1 MKKIHLMLL
10 AASTLAIAACA
21 DDSGSPINPLAP
33 QSPAT
38 SRKLA
43 DLMTNYVSIGTSI
56 SMGWADD
63 GVVWSSQNNAW
74 TKQLA
79 DEIGVEYSVPG
90 IADPGCQPPL
100 AGFLIGFSRADH
112 TSAASST
119 VCAANLPGVTLPTH
133 NLAVENATT
142 AEALN
147 ATPATASAGR
157 GPVTSRV
164 LPAGMTQVSTMRSLH
179 PTFVSVE
186 FGGNEILPAQVGL
199 LYPGVTFTPL
209 SVFESNYS
217 RIIDNVK
224 ATGAKA
230 VLVSIRTDLRNFPTI
245 RTGSEIAS
253 QRAKFAAYNVSVAA
267 DCDES
272 PNFIFVRGKVLT
284 AILTGAALAAHGV
297 GPYVLSCADVPG
309 TLDYV
314 LTPGDITFLNGLAD
328 QMSDFIEGIAAE
340 NGYAVFALGTLYNE
354 SKDGVPFDLDTYLKS
369 AQPYG
374 ELISLDGV
382 HASGQGQAVLAKA
395 ARKAIQHT
403 YGGNR
408 AD

>member
-21 DDSGSPINPLAP
+21 DDSGSPIDPLAP
-33 QSPAT
+33 QSVAA

-43 DLMTNYVSIGTSI
+43 DLMTNYVAIGTSI
-56 SMGWADD
+56 SMGWASD

-79 DEIGVEYSVPG
+79 DDIGVEYSVPG
-90 IADPGCQPPL
+90 IGDPGCPPPL
-100 AGFLIGFSRADH
+100 AGFLIGFSRVDH
-112 TSAASST
+112 TSAGSST

-133 NLAVENATT
+133 NLAVENATA

-217 RIIDNVK
+217 QIIDNVK

-253 QRAKFAAYNVSVAA
+253 QRAKFTAYNVSVAA

-272 PNFIFVRGKVLT
+272 ANFIFVRGKVLT
-284 AILTGAALAAHGV
+284 AILTGAALGAHGV

-309 TLDYV
+309 TPDYV
-314 LTPGDITFLNGLAD
+314 LTPGDIEFVNNLAT
-328 QMSDFIEGIAAE
+328 QMSDFIEGKAAE
-340 NGYAVFALGTLYNE
+340 NGYAVFSLGSLYNE
-354 SKDGVPFDLDTYLKS
+354 SKQGVPFDLDTYLKS
-369 AQPYG
+369 DQPYG

-382 HASGQGQAVLAKA
+382 HPSAQGQAVLAKA